1 MACFRPEQ
9 YGNAPV
15 TGILPVKKEKTQSA
29 LNNFDE
35 FTMLSASNLAPY
47 IGFTEDEVEKL
58 SKEYHQDFDKVKRW
72 YDGYLLKDYQ
82 VYNPR
87 AVVGVMLK
95 GEFKS
100 YWSETASYEA
110 VTPLI
115 NMNYDGLKTAIIE
128 MLSGANVKVDTA
140 TFKNDT
146 VNIHSKDDVLTYMIH
161 LGYLGYDQYTKTA
174 FIPNEEIRQELTAA
188 VESRSWNEMLMF
200 QRESERLLDATLDM
214 DGVMV
219 GTQIEKIHNEYISV
233 IQYHN
238 ENSLS
243 GVLAIGLF
251 LLTILPE
258 VTADPF
264 IGILIAVAIYAIGGG
279 LLEVLISPIIEAC
292 PTDNKEKAMS
302 LLHSFY
308 CWGHVGVVLI
318 STIFFSTFGIANW
331 KILARIW
338 AVIPVLNGIIFLT
351 SPIYSLHEEGE
362 KGLSIRELCS
372 MKIFWVVMLMMT
384 CAGASEQA
392 VSQWASTFAEEGL
405 KVSKTVGDLAGPMA
419 FAVLMGLARLLYGKY
434 GEKIDLKRFMIYSS
448 ILCVISY
455 LCIAFVPV
463 PMLSLIGC
471 AVCGFSVGIMWPG
484 TFSIASASIRGGGT
498 AMFALLALAGD
509 LGCSGGPTLAGFVS
523 SSVGNN
529 LRMGILA
536 AIVFPVLLLIGIQIC
551 KKSQKN

>member
-1 MACFRPEQ
+1 MWAC
-9 YGNAPV
+9 Y
-15 TGILPVKKEKTQSA
+15 TGYITQA
-29 LNNFDE
+29 IVNNFIPLLFVTFCSTYGIPMEKITLLITLNFIIQLCIDAIS
-35 FTMLSASNLAPY
+35 TKLIDK
-47 IGFTEDEVEKL
+47 IGYRT
-58 SKEYHQDFDKVKRW
+58 S
-72 YDGYLLKDYQ
+72 
-82 VYNPR
+82 
-87 AVVGVMLK
+87 
-95 GEFKS
+95 
-100 YWSETASYEA
+100 
-110 VTPLI
+110 
-115 NMNYDGLKTAIIE
+115 AIIAHVCAGGGLIL
-128 MLSGANVKVDTA
+128 LS
-140 TFKNDT
+140 F
-146 VNIHSKDDVLTYMIH
+146 L
-161 LGYLGYDQYTKTA
+161 
-174 FIPNEEIRQELTAA
+174 PELT
-188 VESRSWNEMLMF
+188 
-200 QRESERLLDATLDM
+200 
-214 DGVMV
+214 
-219 GTQIEKIHNEYISV
+219 
-233 IQYHN
+233 
-238 ENSLS
+238 
-243 GVLAIGLF
+243 
-251 LLTILPE
+251 P
-258 VTADPF
+258 DPF
-264 IGILIAVAIYAIGGG
+264 VGILISVFVYALGGG
-279 LLEVLISPIIEAC
+279 LIEVLISPIVEAC
-292 PTDNKEKAMS
+292 PTENKEKAMS

-338 AVIPVLNGIIFLT
+338 AIIPVLNGIVFLT

-405 KVSKTVGDLAGPMA
+405 KVSKTIGDLAGPMA

-434 GEKIDLKRFMIYSS
+434 GEKIDLKRFMTYSS

-463 PMLSLIGC
+463 PMLSLVGC